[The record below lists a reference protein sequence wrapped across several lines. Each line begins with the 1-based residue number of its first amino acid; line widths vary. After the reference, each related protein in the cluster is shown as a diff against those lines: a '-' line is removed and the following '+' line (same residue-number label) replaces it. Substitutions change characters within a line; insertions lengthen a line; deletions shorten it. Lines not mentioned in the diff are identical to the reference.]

1 MRAWHLKPQTIRSAH
16 RHCEV
21 SRFYRFT
28 KYIMYSD
35 VIKVG
40 CLCENVTFVDGDGT
54 LKSIVST
61 IIQQISPHKSNPP
74 KLVQSALV

>member
-1 MRAWHLKPQTIRSAH
+1 
-16 RHCEV
+16 
-21 SRFYRFT
+21 
-28 KYIMYSD
+28 MYSD